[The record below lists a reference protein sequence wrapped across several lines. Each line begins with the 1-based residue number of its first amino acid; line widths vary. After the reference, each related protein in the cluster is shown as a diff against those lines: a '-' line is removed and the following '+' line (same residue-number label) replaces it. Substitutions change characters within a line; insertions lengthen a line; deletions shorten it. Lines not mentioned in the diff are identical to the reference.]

1 MEPSQKTAMPPIKKP
16 LPALY
21 AAGRVDPAQALLEV
35 TAIFENASVGIF
47 ITRDS
52 VVHRCNLRAAEIFGY
67 SSPEELIGQPTA
79 VIYPDVESFH
89 RMGREAGPVLVTGRS
104 FRTDWAFRKTDGTEV
119 WCRVDGKPL
128 DPQCTSAGTAW
139 VIDDITERRRADQ
152 ALHDSKAVLDDTL
165 AYMDQGISLFDNDL
179 KVLATNRRY
188 FELLDFP
195 ESLAA
200 PGTPFADFI
209 RYNAQRGDYGPG
221 DVEEQ
226 VRSRVEKAARFE
238 PHHFERQRPD
248 GTVIEVRGLPVPGRG
263 FVTIYTDIT
272 KRAQAEQALRETQT
286 ELVATARQAGMAEIA
301 TNVLHNVGNILNSV
315 NVSAGLISGTLRK
328 SRVQGLTK
336 AAQLMNDH
344 AADLGDFLTR
354 DDKGKMLPR
363 YLSEI
368 AQTLAQEQQAMLE
381 ELAHLT
387 RSVDHIKAVVA
398 TQQSYAGRASIVE
411 PVQMR
416 ELMEDALRING
427 DAQAHDRMT
436 IVKEFAEV
444 PVSRLDRGRV
454 LQILVNLISN
464 AKHAMEGVADRPR
477 RMTLRLETAGPSLRV
492 CVQDEGEGISATNL
506 TRIFSHGFTTRKNG
520 HGFGL
525 HSCAL
530 AAGQMGG
537 ALTAHSDGPGK
548 GATFTLE
555 LPIDGTRAAS

>member
-1 MEPSQKTAMPPIKKP
+1 MPATKKP
-16 LPALY
+16 LPAPERRPD
-21 AAGRVDPAQALLEV
+21 GVDPAQALLEI

-47 ITRDS
+47 ITRNS

-67 SSPEELIGQPTA
+67 HSPEELIGKPTA
-79 VIYPDVESFH
+79 VIYPDAESFQ

-104 FRTDWAFRKTDGTEV
+104 FRTDWAFRRTDGTEV

-128 DPQCTSAGTAW
+128 DPRCTSAGTAW
-139 VIDDITERRRADQ
+139 VIDDITERRRAEQ
-152 ALHDSKAVLDDTL
+152 ALHHSKAVLDDTL
-165 AYMDQGISLFDNDL
+165 EHMDQGISLFDNDL
-179 KVLATNRRY
+179 KVLATNRRF
-188 FELLDFP
+188 FELLDLP
-195 ESLAA
+195 QSLAA
-200 PGTPFADFI
+200 PGTPFEDFI

-221 DVEEQ
+221 DVDEQ

-286 ELVATARQAGMAEIA
+286 ELVATARKAGMAEIA

-328 SRVQGLTK
+328 SRIQGLTK
-336 AAQLMNDH
+336 AVQLMNEH
-344 AADLGDFLTR
+344 AADLGDFLTL
-354 DDKGKMLPR
+354 DEKGKMLPR
-363 YLSEI
+363 YLGEI
-368 AQTLAQEQQAMLE
+368 AQTLAQEQQGMLE
-381 ELAHLT
+381 EVDHLT

-416 ELMEDALRING
+416 ELVEDALRING
-427 DAQAHDRMT
+427 DVQAHDRMT
-436 IVKEFAEV
+436 IVKEFADV

-506 TRIFSHGFTTRKNG
+506 TRIFAHGFTTRKSG

-530 AAGQMGG
+530 AARQMGG
-537 ALTAHSDGPGK
+537 ALTAQSDGPGK

-555 LPIDGTRAAS
+555 LPIDGTQAAS